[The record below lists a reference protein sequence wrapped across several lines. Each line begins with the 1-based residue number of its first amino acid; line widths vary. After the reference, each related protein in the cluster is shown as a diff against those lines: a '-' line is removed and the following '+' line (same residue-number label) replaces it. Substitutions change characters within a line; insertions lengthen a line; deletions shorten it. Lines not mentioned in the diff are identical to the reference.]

1 LTHRE
6 KPVTNFALSKCNLCH
21 CAKAMVEWSATAVGI
36 ARQAD
41 TLAIIAADPEPKR
54 NMKQIMLPA
63 LEVGE
68 VRVNRST
75 YQVKPFYLSNRS
87 TYQVKPLYL
96 SSENRST
103 YQVKPFYLSN
113 QTVLPFKFNL

>member
-87 TYQVKPLYL
+87 TFQIQLVPLHPGGGVDPQGRHHVQGHL
-96 SSENRST
+96 QGGGGVDSC
-103 YQVKPFYLSN
+103 
-113 QTVLPFKFNL
+113 